1 MLGSLSLALLASAL
15 LTGLLAAYA
24 WDRRS
29 ISPAVRYAALFFA
42 AVTFYVGGYAME
54 LAATGLDEIL
64 FWVRVE
70 YVGIAVAPAL
80 VIAMA
85 LAYTGRDRVLTWP
98 ALGALL
104 SLPAV
109 TLILV
114 LTLNPLYYAAVGIDM
129 SGTAPRFA
137 FEPGPWY
144 AVTAGFILGAE
155 IFAIAVLALY
165 LRSAHPP
172 FRRQILVVL
181 AGAAVPLAAY
191 TCYLAGLSP
200 IPGLDPTPIA
210 LIATA
215 IAFTVGIVRYR
226 LFDLS
231 PVARSA
237 ILERIPIGVLVFDC
251 PGRVVEAN
259 PAAARLLGAGG
270 GPLVGMSLDEVAP
283 LLPPLP
289 GLLASGHGVEIE
301 VRVPMRDRTLAVS
314 AAPLRTGADEC
325 SGTVVLLSDI
335 TARRRAE
342 GALARRTADLE
353 AANRRLSLVSTFTR
367 HDLANHLVVIEGYL
381 ALLREEPHG
390 PAAPELLERLAGAV
404 DRVRV
409 LSGFIRDYP
418 AIGVQPPVWLELGA
432 TADRAVRSVGLGDV
446 DLDNRLPAVSV
457 LADPLLE
464 RVFAALIENAVRHG
478 GGATKAVLGAVPA
491 EDGLVLVI
499 EDDGA
504 GIPWADKERI
514 FERGFGRNTGL
525 GLFLAREI
533 LESMGMGIAET
544 GVPGH
549 GARFEIRIPADRIRH
564 RSGAVPEGVGI
575 ALALQHP

>member
-1 MLGSLSLALLASAL
+1 
-15 LTGLLAAYA
+15 
-24 WDRRS
+24 
-29 ISPAVRYAALFFA
+29 
-42 AVTFYVGGYAME
+42 
-54 LAATGLDEIL
+54 
-64 FWVRVE
+64 
-70 YVGIAVAPAL
+70 
-80 VIAMA
+80 
-85 LAYTGRDRVLTWP
+85 
-98 ALGALL
+98 
-104 SLPAV
+104 
-109 TLILV
+109 
-114 LTLNPLYYAAVGIDM
+114 
-129 SGTAPRFA
+129 
-137 FEPGPWY
+137 
-144 AVTAGFILGAE
+144 
-155 IFAIAVLALY
+155 
-165 LRSAHPP
+165 
-172 FRRQILVVL
+172 VVL
-181 AGAAVPLAAY
+181 AGAAVPLIAY
-191 TCYLAGLSP
+191 TCYLAGFSP

-210 LIATA
+210 LVATA

-226 LFDLS
+226 LFDLA

-237 ILERIPIGVLVFDC
+237 IFERIPVGVLVLDG

-259 PAAARLLGAGG
+259 PAAAKLLGAGG
-270 GPLVGMSLDEVAP
+270 GPLVGMTLDEVAR

-289 GLLASGHGVEIE
+289 GLLTSGHGVEIE
-301 VRVPMRDRTLAVS
+301 VRDPERNRTLAVS

-325 SGTVVLLSDI
+325 GGTVVLLSDV

-381 ALLREEPHG
+381 SLLREEPHG
-390 PAAPELLERLAGAV
+390 PGAPELLERLTGAV

-418 AIGVQPPVWLELGA
+418 AIGVQPPTWLELGA
-432 TADRAVRSVGLGDV
+432 TAERAVRGVGLGDV
-446 DLDNRLPAVSV
+446 AVDNHLPAVSV

-491 EDGLVLVI
+491 GNGLILVI

-533 LESMGMGIAET
+533 LESMGMAIAET

-564 RSGAVPEGVGI
+564 RPGTVPEGAGI